1 MLLKNTVYVLAL
13 SSDRLLVLI
22 LSDIQLIPFLDCPSH
37 SLQLCVCMCVC
48 VCVLCTAAFLVL
60 SIWQSLWLVL
70 GYIYVRS
77 LSLIRLHFHQSI
89 FPVIVHSELE
99 ALCPKCQ
106 LTEVTVTNSGRKTN
120 V

>member
-1 MLLKNTVYVLAL
+1 MLLKNTVYILAL
-13 SSDRLLVLI
+13 SNDLFLVLI
-22 LSDIQLIPFLDCPSH
+22 HSDIQLIPFLDCPSH
-37 SLQLCVCMCVC
+37 SPQIYVSSAQLH
-48 VCVLCTAAFLVL
+48 LVS

-70 GYIYVRS
+70 GYIYVGS

-89 FPVIVHSELE
+89 FPVTVHSDLE

-106 LTEVTVTNSGRKTN
+106 LTEVTVNNSGRKTN

>member
-13 SSDRLLVLI
+13 SSDLLLVLI
-22 LSDIQLIPFLDCPSH
+22 LSDIQLIPFLDCASH
-37 SLQLCVCMCVC
+37 SPQMYVSSAQLY
-48 VCVLCTAAFLVL
+48 LVL

-70 GYIYVRS
+70 GYIYVGS

-89 FPVIVHSELE
+89 FPVIVHSDLE

-106 LTEVTVTNSGRKTN
+106 LIEVTVTNSGRKTN